1 MDTCIFDVLKHVW
14 PEWKIVKRI
23 GSGAYGTV
31 YEAIRKDYD
40 FESHAAI
47 KMISV
52 PKSQSEIDTLRTE
65 GMTLEASKT
74 YLQGIVKD
82 FVNEIRLM
90 ISLEGSSNIVD
101 VKDYRVVEKND
112 KLGWNI
118 FIRMELLTP
127 FHVYTCD
134 KKLPEL
140 DVIKLGCDIC
150 TALEIC
156 AEQNII
162 HRDIKPGNILVHKNG
177 DFKLGDFGI
186 ARKLENMTGGLS
198 QKYTPKYMA
207 PEVAVS
213 QNYDSRVDLYSLG
226 IVLYEQLNKGRI
238 PFQAEKQISTPSDIE
253 NAVRRRNSGEALP
266 APCDASPAMAE
277 LILRACAY
285 DPNMRFSSATE
296 MKQALMRVAD
306 GTYQMAASNLDRTTS
321 VRRALAK
328 YDKTTSVRKAPT
340 ASNQKSAPTVN
351 TFGSAPKK
359 KSKMPAVIAI
369 VLAVVLLIG
378 AAYFVTPKL
387 FAGKDSAASSEI
399 SSGTSK
405 ETSSETT
412 SETVDYSEFDEKEI
426 ATIIGEAETLASEEN
441 YEGALAKIQTGLAT
455 YPKSEELQ
463 IKSNEYTSALNAHIK
478 TDALA
483 TAETLAQAGD
493 YLEAFNSVDQAIST
507 IGEDEELANK
517 AKEYE
522 AIYVSN
528 VIEKIDTFIN
538 EKDYDSAQN
547 ILVDA
552 IDNFPDNESLLEK
565 NIELEN
571 VKPTYLLQVIEP
583 YLKASGY
590 NDTDFLDMGGKKYSN
605 GFKCMGCNTK
615 TYFNLEGKYS
625 ELTFTTGIVQPT
637 WSHAT
642 VEFIIY
648 CDNEAIYS
656 VEMGMGDLPTTHT
669 VNIADC
675 DQLIIAVNDGYN
687 AGGTGKYGI
696 ADIMVTPKLNNSSG
710 SESLLDKNAEIENS
724 KSVYLL
730 QMVEPYQTAS
740 GYNDT
745 DFLDMGGKKYSNGFK
760 CMGCNTKTYFNLEG
774 KYSELTFTTGIVQP
788 TWSHATVE
796 FIIYCDNEAIYSVE
810 MGMGDLPTTHTVNIA
825 DCDQLIIAVNDGYNA
840 GGTGKYGIADIM
852 VTPTLQLLQQSE
864 RYLKRSDIV
873 ALRTATT
880 MLVFTVNEVA
890 NCNTGNGKIFRL
902 CNKMLG

>member
-852 VTPTLQLLQQSE
+852 VTPTL
-864 RYLKRSDIV
+864 
-873 ALRTATT
+873 
-880 MLVFTVNEVA
+880 
-890 NCNTGNGKIFRL
+890 
-902 CNKMLG
+902 